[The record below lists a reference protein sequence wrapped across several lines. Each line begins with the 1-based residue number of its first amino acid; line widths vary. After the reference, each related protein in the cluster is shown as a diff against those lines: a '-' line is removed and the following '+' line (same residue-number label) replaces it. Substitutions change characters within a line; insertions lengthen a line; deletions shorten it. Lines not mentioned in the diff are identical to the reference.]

1 MECDHIQTSLNN
13 TKYHWISP
21 NKWYL
26 VLLTNNTKYI
36 EISSK
41 LSLTK
46 CQKLHL
52 QPREVG
58 DCWELDLA
66 VEARD
71 GWFQDGQF
79 LKKVMDLERE
89 DCIPSH

>member
-66 VEARD
+66 GEARD